1 MGKIKKVIMALV
13 FLTIG
18 CISVLASDSA
28 VVEELRNDKLK
39 SLTEYRSAIDEASD
53 VSTKYTVWIS
63 STQHTERPHHEMKSS
78 ELIKAITRAEEELNA
93 YESDINIKYIPIGR
107 EVGSVTSKYLTY
119 GIVSD
124 PNNKSA
130 TLINPEDIL
139 KNDIKVNKYDSTR
152 INNVKLENGE
162 FSQTQVGYHIIAV
175 VRGIDN
181 YKNLIISQ
189 STIQQDFNNAKFNLF
204 EEKAYFV
211 YFNNLKEPS
220 SLIEAFSFLNA
231 SRAEIEKTMNPP
243 VCGVCRKAEAQCICP
258 PEINLFLVV
267 AVGLGAVFFIVIV
280 VIVICIFAFG
290 KSKKCKKCGSALV
303 KGKCP
308 NCTINPPTCNFCG
321 SKLGADGKCPNPN
334 CPGNPPPPPPKCNL
348 CGGILDAN
356 GYCTTPGCPNG
367 RPPEKK
373 YICRFCGQEASN
385 LDIHEVGDD
394 CGCAEETKYYCDKC
408 GKVIPRGHNDCP
420 DCNPIIINYGEETCI
435 QADFGLKFV
444 EPRKFADKYI
454 AVPSRFVLGKNP
466 KNEFGFVRAEM
477 NLASY
482 DEESKNTCSR
492 NYVRFE
498 ESDDGFSV
506 TLLSK
511 NKLFVDGV
519 QLKTDQ
525 VAQAKVGSRI
535 TLKPDWVLEV
545 VKN

>member
-28 VVEELRNDKLK
+28 VVKELRQDKRN
-39 SLTEYRSAIDEASD
+39 SLEKYVSAITKARD
-53 VSTKYTVWIS
+53 VSTEYTVWIS
-63 STQHTERPHHEMKSS
+63 SQYTEQPHHEMKNG

-93 YESDINIKYIPIGR
+93 YESDIEIKYIPIGR

-130 TLINPEDIL
+130 TLINPEDFF
-139 KNDIKVNKYDSTR
+139 KYDIKVNKYDSTR

-162 FSQTQVGYHIIAV
+162 FYQTQVGYHIIAV

-231 SRAEIEKTMNPP
+231 SREEIEKIIDPP
-243 VCGVCRKAEAQCICP
+243 VCEVCGKAEAQCICDNP
-258 PEINLFLVV
+258 PEINLILVG
-267 AVGLGAVFFIVIV
+267 AVGLGTILIVIIIVLIV
-280 VIVICIFAFG
+280 VSVV
-290 KSKKCKKCGSALV
+290 KPKKCMHCGSVLV
-303 KGKCP
+303 NGVCNNP
-308 NCTINPPTCNFCG
+308 NCPGKPQPKCNRCG
-321 SKLGADGKCPNPN
+321 GILDANGKCPNPN
-334 CPGNPPPPPPKCNL
+334 CPSNPPRKCNFCDSNL
-348 CGGILDAN
+348 AAN
-356 GYCTTPGCPNG
+356 GKCTTPGCPNG
-367 RPPEKK
+367 YK
-373 YICRFCGQEASN
+373 ICRFCGQKASN

-420 DCNPIIINYGEETCI
+420 DCNPDPININYGEETCI

-511 NKLFVDGV
+511 NKLSVDGV